1 MRWKGQIEMSDVKVH
16 GWAQINNDFELMM
29 ICALRY
35 AIGRGT
41 DVPDTA
47 ISYIRYL
54 IPQLS
59 AKTLYVM
66 KRDIEEEV
74 KTRQRLNREL
84 HMAKEWAKLAEEIG
98 DMYEKKEFLVKAVQ
112 E

>member
-1 MRWKGQIEMSDVKVH
+1 MGDVKVH
-16 GWAQINNDFELMM
+16 GWVVITDDFELMM

-41 DVPDTA
+41 YVPDAA

-54 IPQLS
+54 ISQLS
-59 AKTLYVM
+59 VKTLYVM

-74 KTRQRLNREL
+74 ERYKRMEHEL
-84 HMAKEWAKLAEEIG
+84 YMADEWGKLADEMNAE
-98 DMYEKKEFLVKAVQ
+98 YEKKKAVQ
-112 E
+112 Q

>member
-1 MRWKGQIEMSDVKVH
+1 MSAVTVH
-16 GWAQINNDFELMM
+16 GWVVVSKDFELMM
-29 ICALRY
+29 ICALQY

-41 DVPDTA
+41 YVPDTA

-59 AKTLYVM
+59 VKTLYVM

-84 HMAKEWAKLAEEIG
+84 YMAKEWAKLAEEIG
-98 DMYEKKEFLVKAVQ
+98 IEYEKKKAVQ
-112 E
+112 K

>member
-1 MRWKGQIEMSDVKVH
+1 MGEVKVH
-16 GWAQINNDFELMM
+16 GWACVTQDFELMM

-41 DVPDTA
+41 YVPDTA

-59 AKTLYVM
+59 IKTLYVM

-84 HMAKEWAKLAEEIG
+84 YMAKEWVELAEEMRIE
-98 DMYEKKEFLVKAVQ
+98 YEKKKAVQ